1 MNCNNEPI
9 EGLIKN
15 TSALNKSPSNLHIRK
30 LCISAVPYNCF
41 MKSFA
46 LVKNIM
52 KIQSLKT
59 KKIRQKI
66 YRVHLFEFG
75 RISINTM

>member
-1 MNCNNEPI
+1 MNCKNEPT
-9 EGLIKN
+9 EEMIKN
-15 TSALNKSPSNLHIRK
+15 SSAINESPSNLHIRK
-30 LCISAVPYNCF
+30 LCISAVHHNCF
-41 MKSFA
+41 RKSFA